1 MRRIINIAPDRHLS
15 MFLALLPFLLL
26 LLIYVVGSEIRL
38 AENPSDKLLPG
49 LGKLSD
55 AFSRMAFEPDKR
67 TGHYLLWSDT
77 LASLKR
83 LGWGMLTATA
93 IGALGGV
100 TIGLIPFVRAGFSPL
115 IAVVS
120 MTPPLALLPILF
132 IVFGLGELSKVAL
145 IVIGVAPFLVRDVA
159 LRVQELPDEQLIK
172 AQTLG
177 ASSWQ
182 LALRVVLP
190 QTWPRLID
198 SVRLSLGPA
207 WLFLIAAEAV
217 ASQNGLG
224 YRIFL
229 LRRYLAMD
237 AILPYV
243 AWITLLAFVVDFAL
257 KQMQIRMFPWFA
269 ISRGQS

>member
-1 MRRIINIAPDRHLS
+1 MRRLINRKPDRHMS
-15 MFLALLPFLLL
+15 MFLALLPFALLVL
-26 LLIYVVGSEIRL
+26 AYVVGSDIRL
-38 AENPSDKLLPG
+38 TDNPNDKLLPG
-49 LGKLSD
+49 LQSFMD
-55 AFSRMAFEPDKR
+55 AIQRLAFQADKR
-67 TGHYLLWSDT
+67 TGDYLLWTDT
-77 LASLKR
+77 LASLGR
-83 LGWGMLTATA
+83 LGGGMLVATL

-100 TIGLIPFVRAGFSPL
+100 TIGLIPYMRAGFAPL
-115 IAVVS
+115 VAVVS

-132 IVFGLGELSKVAL
+132 IVFGLGEFSKVVL
-145 IVIGVAPFLVRDVA
+145 IVIGIAPFLVRDVA
-159 LRVQELPDEQLIK
+159 LRVEELPSEQLIK

-177 ASSWQ
+177 ANSWQ

-217 ASQNGLG
+217 ASQSGLG

-243 AWITLLAFVVDFAL
+243 AWITLLAYLLDLAL
-257 KQMQIRMFPWFA
+257 RRMQGKMFPWFA
-269 ISRGQS
+269 VERGR

>member
-1 MRRIINIAPDRHLS
+1 MRRIINIKPDRHLN
-15 MFLALLPFLLL
+15 MFLALLPFALLL
-26 LLIYVVGSEIRL
+26 LAYVVGSEIRL

-49 LGKLSD
+49 LQKFSD
-55 AFSRMAFEPDKR
+55 AVTRLAFQADKR
-67 TGHYLLWSDT
+67 TGDYLLWTDT

-83 LGWGMLTATA
+83 MAWGMLSSTAL
-93 IGALGGV
+93 GALGGV
-100 TIGLIPFVRAGFSPL
+100 TIGLIPFVRAGLSPL
-115 IAVVS
+115 VAVIS

-132 IVFGLGELSKVAL
+132 IVFGLGELSKVVL
-145 IVIGVAPFLVRDVA
+145 IVIGIAPFIIRDIA
-159 LRVQELPDEQLIK
+159 LRVQELPSEQLIK

-177 ASSWQ
+177 ANSRQ

-190 QTWPRLID
+190 QIWPRLID

-217 ASQNGLG
+217 ASQSGLG

-243 AWITLLAFVVDFAL
+243 AWITLLAFLLDLAL
-257 KQMQIRMFPWFA
+257 RQLQLRLFPWFA
-269 ISRGQS
+269 AERGH

>member
-1 MRRIINIAPDRHLS
+1 MRRIINRKPDRHMS
-15 MFLALLPFLLL
+15 MFLALLPFALLL
-26 LLIYVVGSEIRL
+26 LAYVIGSEIRL

-49 LGKLSD
+49 FQKFTEAINRL
-55 AFSRMAFEPDKR
+55 AFQADKR
-67 TGHYLLWSDT
+67 TGDYLLWTDT
-77 LASLKR
+77 LASLGR
-83 LGWGMLTATA
+83 LAGGMLAATA
-93 IGALGGV
+93 IGAVGGV
-100 TIGLIPFVRAGFSPL
+100 TIGLIPYIRAGLSPL
-115 IAVVS
+115 VAAVS

-132 IVFGLGELSKVAL
+132 IVFGLGEISKVVL
-145 IVIGVAPFLVRDVA
+145 IVIGIAPYLIRDVA
-159 LRVQELPDEQLIK
+159 LRVQELPNEQLIK

-177 ASSWQ
+177 ANSWQ

-217 ASQNGLG
+217 ASQSGLG

-237 AILPYV
+237 SILPYV
-243 AWITLLAFVVDFAL
+243 AWITLLAYLLDL
-257 KQMQIRMFPWFA
+257 LLRQLQQRMFPWFA
-269 ISRGQS
+269 EERGR